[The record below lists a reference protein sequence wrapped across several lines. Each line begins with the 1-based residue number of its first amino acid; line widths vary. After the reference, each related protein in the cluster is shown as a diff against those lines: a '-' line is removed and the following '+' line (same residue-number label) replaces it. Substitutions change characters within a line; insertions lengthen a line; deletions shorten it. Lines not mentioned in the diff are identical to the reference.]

1 MLEPLYTK
9 KEAAA
14 YLKVSERTVDR
25 LIQELG
31 LRIYK
36 VGRAIR
42 IPESS
47 IMQMLD
53 REGLT
58 MTELNKS
65 VSQLY
70 ED

>member
-1 MLEPLYTK
+1 METLFTK
-9 KEAAA
+9 KEVAA

>member
-1 MLEPLYTK
+1 MMETLFTK

-47 IMQMLD
+47 ILQMLN

-58 MTELNKS
+58 MAELNKS

>member
-1 MLEPLYTK
+1 MMEPLLTK

-14 YLKVSERTVDR
+14 YLKVSVRTVDR
-25 LIQELG
+25 LIQEHG

-58 MTELNKS
+58 MTELNGS

-70 ED
+70 QD

>member
-1 MLEPLYTK
+1 METLFTK
-9 KEAAA
+9 KEVAA

-31 LRIYK
+31 LRIYR